1 METVGVSFKLP
12 KAILAA
18 AKVKESDLE
27 SLMKDTLAIDLYRLG
42 KVSLGKAAEIA
53 GVKTKWEMIQLLSKH
68 EVWLDYSAED
78 AKQDWE
84 ALRELETA

>member
-27 SLMKDTLAIDLYRLG
+27 SLMKATLAIDLYRLG